1 MTEISYPAPPRSL
14 EETGLPQAFI
24 INLITKVMNVEGT
37 LTPGEI
43 AETIAIPK
51 SVTRH
56 LIEEMVTQK
65 LVESKG
71 LASSDMRSDIRY
83 ALSERGRKWAADA
96 MALSHYVGPAPV
108 TLEEYEAQVRR
119 QSIMRERINQQ
130 QLAKALEHLV
140 LPHGIMAQLGPAV
153 NSGRSVLLYGEAGNG
168 KTSIAEAMGSAFLDT
183 IYLPHAIFVRNQV
196 IQFFDETIH
205 EVVDDERSEGKLD
218 PRWVACRRP
227 VVKAGGELRLDMLD
241 LIFEQQSRVYEAP
254 MHMKATGGVFI
265 IDDFGRQRERPQ
277 AFLNRWIGPLEKG
290 FDILSLHTGKK
301 FTVPFDQ
308 LVIFSTNIPPDEL
321 ADNAALRRLLF
332 KVHVPTPT
340 REEYLQIFE
349 QACQRNGIAFDRRA
363 LETFFD
369 EAYIARDRVP
379 SGAHPNFLIHH
390 ILSAAA
396 YMDRQPGVTRDFL
409 SLASRNLTAE
419 SRAANSTAPVSDIR
433 AVGERP

>member
-1 MTEISYPAPPRSL
+1 MNDIPFPTPPRTL
-14 EETGLPQAFI
+14 EETGLPQAFV
-24 INLITKVMNVEGT
+24 INLICKVMNVEGT

-43 AETIAIPK
+43 AATIALPK
-51 SVTRH
+51 SMTRH

-71 LASSDMRSDIRY
+71 LASTDIRSDIRY
-83 ALSERGRKWAADA
+83 ALTERGRKWALDA
-96 MALSHYVGPAPV
+96 MAVSHYVGPAPV
-108 TLEEYEAQVRR
+108 TLEAFEAQVRT
-119 QSIMRERINQQ
+119 QSIANERIGHTR
-130 QLAKALEHLV
+130 LSEALDHLV
-140 LPHGIMAQLGPAV
+140 LPEGIMTQLGPAV

-168 KTSIAEAMGSAFLDT
+168 KTSIAEAMGSAFNDT
-183 IYLPHAIFVRNQV
+183 IYLPYAIFVRNQV

-205 EVVDDERSEGKLD
+205 DVVEDEESEGKID
-218 PRWVACRRP
+218 PRWIACRRP

-241 LIFEQQSRVYEAP
+241 LIFEPTSRVYEAP
-254 MHMKATGGVFI
+254 MHMKAIGGVFI

-321 ADNAALRRLLF
+321 ADNAALRRLFF

-340 REEYLQIFE
+340 RDEYIRIFE
-349 QACQRNGIAFDRRA
+349 EACLRQGVPCDRHT

-369 EAYIARDRVP
+369 DLYIARDRVP
-379 SGAHPNFLIHH
+379 SGAHPNFLIRH

-396 YMDRQPGVTRDFL
+396 YLDRPPRVTQDFL

-419 SRAANSTAPVSDIR
+419 VRAPNRPH
-433 AVGERP
+433 AVHEARVAGERG